1 MKSLNIP
8 KTYTEVINRRRTG
21 NTMTKRNKDKRTNNN
36 LQNTTQTTT
45 DWSTRTPLNTKG
57 ELMCSLM
64 VISSWSTCDTRRTTT
79 WPSPY
84 IKRIGGVVVTML
96 VSSWFERWLGQRTD
110 YKICIFCFSAK
121 HAALRKKTGWFGSK
135 IMCLSRATCLSTDWC
150 FSELALYNS
159 N

>member
-8 KTYTEVINRRRTG
+8 KRYTEVINRRRTG
-21 NTMTKRNKDKRTNNN
+21 NTMTKRKKDKRTNNN
-36 LQNTTQTTT
+36 IQNTTQKTT

-57 ELMCSLM
+57 ELMCSLR

-79 WPSPY
+79 WTSSY
-84 IKRIGGVVVTML
+84 IKRIGGVMVTML
-96 VSSWFERWLGQRTD
+96 ASSGFEPWSGQRTD
-110 YKICIFCFSAK
+110 YTICIFCFSAK
-121 HAALRKKTGWFGSK
+121 HAALRKTTGWFGSR

-150 FSELALYNS
+150 FSELALCNS